1 MAQERALEAVK
12 FLEDCLREAGLR
24 DLRVVLFGSRAL
36 GAVTDESDVDVAIVS
51 SSFQGVDL
59 FERARMIR
67 DVHVQA
73 IKRFDLPFDILMFT
87 PEEFDSDSL
96 SARFVRAAAGS

>member
-1 MAQERALEAVK
+1 MAQDTARQAVK
-12 FLEDCLREAGLR
+12 FLEDCLKEAGLR
-24 DLRVVLFGSRAL
+24 DLRVILFGSRAL
-36 GAVTDESDVDVAIVS
+36 GGATDESDVDVAIVS
-51 SSFQGVDL
+51 SSFQGKDL

-67 DVHVQA
+67 DVHVRA
-73 IKRFDLPFDILMFT
+73 IREFDLPFDILMFT